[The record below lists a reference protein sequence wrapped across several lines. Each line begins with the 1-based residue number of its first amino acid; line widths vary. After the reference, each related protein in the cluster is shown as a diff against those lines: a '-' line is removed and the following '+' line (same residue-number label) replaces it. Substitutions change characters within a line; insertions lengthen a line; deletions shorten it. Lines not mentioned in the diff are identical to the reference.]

1 MATRV
6 DARNASSS
14 RLAAPSAA
22 LAVRDAGDGASA
34 KFSAFDGRCG
44 GQAAGS
50 RWAAVHTH
58 RHATLARAPRW
69 RAAAR
74 A

>member
-1 MATRV
+1 MATRA
-6 DARNASSS
+6 DAKMTSSS
-14 RLAAPSAA
+14 RSTAPSAA

-34 KFSAFDGRCG
+34 KFSVFDRRRG
-44 GQAAGS
+44 GLAAGS